1 MDANGYVPLIV
12 AIGAVVTSVLAY
24 IRGRKAD
31 DAKTESTQATTAV
44 QGFGTLTKFL
54 QDEITRLTA
63 DVAQCRL
70 NENVARKQ
78 ADEDRR
84 EIYLLRQEVRRLGG
98 NV

>member
-1 MDANGYVPLIV
+1 METSGYVSMVV
-12 AIGAVVTSVLAY
+12 AVGAIITSVLAY

-44 QGFGTLTKFL
+44 EGFGTLTKYL
-54 QDEITRLTA
+54 QDEITRLTK
-63 DVAQCRL
+63 DVERCRV
-70 NENVARKQ
+70 NEAAARKQ
-78 ADEDRR
+78 ADEDRK

>member
-1 MDANGYVPLIV
+1 MDSSSAVPMVIAV
-12 AIGAVVTSVLAY
+12 GAIITSVLAY

-31 DAKTESTQATTAV
+31 EAKSESTQATTAV
-44 QGFGTLTKFL
+44 EGFGTLTKYL

-63 DVAQCRL
+63 DVAQCRT
-70 NENVARKQ
+70 NEAAARKQ
-78 ADEDRR
+78 ADEDRK